1 MTHNARVAIV
11 TGAGQGIGREIAK
24 ALARGGDTVV
34 VADMDGAAAER
45 SAQEIVHG
53 GGAAHGITTD
63 VTDVA
68 GMRAAFAKALEKFGR
83 IDVLVNNAGILQS
96 TPVEDITPEEWDR
109 VLSVNLRGTFFACQA
124 VLPAMK
130 KAGYGRI
137 VNIASLAGRNGGIA
151 TGMAYSASK
160 AGVVGLTR
168 GLASRLAKFS
178 ITVNA
183 VAPGTTATPMIRQWT
198 PEQIRGLEQGIP
210 LGRLGRPEEI
220 AAAVKFLCS
229 DDAAFITGAVLDIN
243 GGVYF
248 G

>member
-24 ALARGGDTVV
+24 ALAGGGDTVV

-53 GGAAHGITTD
+53 GGAAYGITTD

-220 AAAVKFLCS
+220 ATAVKFLCS